1 MPLSFVRR
9 TIALLG
15 LVASLASHLSATR
28 MEVSPAVDEDILRR
42 VQGLRT
48 PTEISVSTT
57 KELVAALADA
67 SIDAIV
73 VQDGSYNL
81 TATLKVTRSVSIRAA
96 ETGKAILNGQGR
108 VQVLSIQTSGTV
120 HMAGMQVMG
129 GKQALNVGIH
139 VVEPFPERS
148 PIAPLREVSWN

>member
-15 LVASLASHLSATR
+15 LVASLASRLSATGT
-28 MEVSPAVDEDILRR
+28 EVSPAVDEDILRR

-81 TATLKVTRSVSIRAA
+81 TATLNVTRSVSIRAA
-96 ETGKAILNGQGR
+96 ETGKAILNGQGKVR
-108 VQVLSIQTSGTV
+108 VLNIQTSGTV
-120 HMAGMQVMG
+120 YMAGMQITG
-129 GKQALNVGIH
+129 GKTDVGIH
-139 VVEPFPERS
+139 VVEPFLECS
-148 PIAPLREVSWN
+148 SIAPLREVSRN